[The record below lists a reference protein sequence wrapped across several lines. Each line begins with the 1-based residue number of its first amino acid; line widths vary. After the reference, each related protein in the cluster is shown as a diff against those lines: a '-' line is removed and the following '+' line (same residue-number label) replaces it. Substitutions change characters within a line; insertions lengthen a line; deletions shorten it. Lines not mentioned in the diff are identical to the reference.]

1 MDTTKSDVASAATIF
16 CDVCDEPIDLAKDKY
31 ARNEIPTCIPYC
43 PELEGWT
50 CENCREAAYDR
61 HIESFYG

>member
-1 MDTTKSDVASAATIF
+1 MI
-16 CDVCDEPIDLAKDKY
+16 CDDCDEPIDPNYKY

-43 PELEGWT
+43 PELEGYT
-50 CENCREAAYDR
+50 CENCREKAYDR